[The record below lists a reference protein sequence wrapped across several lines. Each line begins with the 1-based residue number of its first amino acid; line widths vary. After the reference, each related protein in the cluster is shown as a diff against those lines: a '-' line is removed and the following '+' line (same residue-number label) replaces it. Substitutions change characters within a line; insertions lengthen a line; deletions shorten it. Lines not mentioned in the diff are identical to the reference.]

1 LELITQIVRIAP
13 KFTKRLSKTYL
24 NYTVLK
30 VTKKQ
35 QQEEF
40 YKFLD
45 AIIENAPADLSANE
59 IWMPDNLFKLLKT
72 KSYKG
77 FKMFTS
83 MFLTNNEVIL
93 GRYNG
98 TAQIN

>member
-1 LELITQIVRIAP
+1 M
-13 KFTKRLSKTYL
+13 
-24 NYTVLK
+24 K

-35 QQEEF
+35 QQAEF

-45 AIIENAPADLSANE
+45 AVIENAPTDLSANE

-83 MFLTNNEVIL
+83 MFLMNNEVIL
-93 GRYNG
+93 GKYNG
-98 TAQIN
+98 NAQIN

>member
-1 LELITQIVRIAP
+1 M
-13 KFTKRLSKTYL
+13 KT
-24 NYTVLK
+24 
-30 VTKKQ
+30 TKKQ

-40 YKFLD
+40 YQFLD
-45 AIIENAPADLSANE
+45 AVIENAPTDLSANE

-83 MFLTNNEVIL
+83 MFLNNNEVIL

-98 TAQIN
+98 NAQIN

>member
-1 LELITQIVRIAP
+1 M
-13 KFTKRLSKTYL
+13 
-24 NYTVLK
+24 K

-40 YKFLD
+40 YQFLD
-45 AIIENAPADLSANE
+45 AIIENAPTDLSANE

-83 MFLTNNEVIL
+83 MFLNNNEVIL

-98 TAQIN
+98 NAQIN

>member
-1 LELITQIVRIAP
+1 M
-13 KFTKRLSKTYL
+13 
-24 NYTVLK
+24 K

-40 YKFLD
+40 YQFLD
-45 AIIENAPADLSANE
+45 AIIENAPQDLSSNE
-59 IWMPDNLFKLLKT
+59 IWMPNNLFKLVKT

-77 FKMFTS
+77 YKLFTS

-93 GRYNG
+93 GKYNG
-98 TAQIN
+98 KAQIN

>member
-1 LELITQIVRIAP
+1 
-13 KFTKRLSKTYL
+13 
-24 NYTVLK
+24 LK

-35 QQEEF
+35 QQAEF

-45 AIIENAPADLSANE
+45 AVIENAPTDLSANE

-98 TAQIN
+98 NGQIN

>member
-1 LELITQIVRIAP
+1 M
-13 KFTKRLSKTYL
+13 
-24 NYTVLK
+24 K

-35 QQEEF
+35 QPAEF
-40 YKFLD
+40 YQFLD
-45 AIIENAPADLSANE
+45 AVIENAPTDLSANE

-83 MFLTNNEVIL
+83 EFLTNNEVIL
-93 GRYNG
+93 GAYK
-98 TAQIN
+98 IN

>member
-1 LELITQIVRIAP
+1 M
-13 KFTKRLSKTYL
+13 
-24 NYTVLK
+24 K

-35 QQEEF
+35 QQAEF
-40 YKFLD
+40 YQFLD
-45 AIIENAPADLSANE
+45 AVIENAPTDLSANE

-77 FKMFTS
+77 YKLFTS
-83 MFLTNNEVIL
+83 MFLNNNEVIL

-98 TAQIN
+98 NAQIN

>member
-1 LELITQIVRIAP
+1 M
-13 KFTKRLSKTYL
+13 
-24 NYTVLK
+24 K

-35 QQEEF
+35 KQDEF

-45 AIIENAPADLSANE
+45 AVIENAPADLSVNE

-83 MFLTNNEVIL
+83 MFLKDNEVIL

-98 TAQIN
+98 NAQIN

>member
-1 LELITQIVRIAP
+1 M
-13 KFTKRLSKTYL
+13 
-24 NYTVLK
+24 K

-35 QQEEF
+35 KQEEL
-40 YKFLD
+40 YNFLD
-45 AIIENAPADLSANE
+45 AVIENAPADLSVNE

-77 FKMFTS
+77 FKMYTS
-83 MFLTNNEVIL
+83 MFLKDNEVIL

-98 TAQIN
+98 KAQIN

>member
-1 LELITQIVRIAP
+1 M
-13 KFTKRLSKTYL
+13 
-24 NYTVLK
+24 K

-35 QQEEF
+35 QQGEF
-40 YKFLD
+40 YQFLD
-45 AIIENAPADLSANE
+45 AIIENAPADLSVNE

-83 MFLTNNEVIL
+83 MFLKDNEVIL
-93 GRYNG
+93 GRYKG
-98 TAQIN
+98 EAQIN

>member
-1 LELITQIVRIAP
+1 M
-13 KFTKRLSKTYL
+13 
-24 NYTVLK
+24 K

-40 YKFLD
+40 YQFLD
-45 AIIENAPADLSANE
+45 LIIENAPADLSSNE
-59 IWMPDNLFKLLKT
+59 IWMPNNLFKLVKT

-77 FKMFTS
+77 YKLFTS

-93 GRYNG
+93 GKYNG
-98 TAQIN
+98 KAQIN

>member
-1 LELITQIVRIAP
+1 
-13 KFTKRLSKTYL
+13 
-24 NYTVLK
+24 LK

-35 QQEEF
+35 QQAEF

-45 AIIENAPADLSANE
+45 AVIENAPTDLSVNE

-77 FKMFTS
+77 FKMLTS
-83 MFLTNNEVIL
+83 MFLKDNEVIL
-93 GRYNG
+93 GRYLGEVKLTNSG
-98 TAQIN
+98 ELKIIN

>member
-1 LELITQIVRIAP
+1 M
-13 KFTKRLSKTYL
+13 
-24 NYTVLK
+24 K

-35 QQEEF
+35 QQDEF
-40 YKFLD
+40 YQFLD
-45 AIIENAPADLSANE
+45 AVIENAPADLSANE

-83 MFLTNNEVIL
+83 MFLKNNEVIL
-93 GRYNG
+93 GKYVG
-98 TAQIN
+98 KEQIN

>member
-1 LELITQIVRIAP
+1 M
-13 KFTKRLSKTYL
+13 
-24 NYTVLK
+24 K

-35 QQEEF
+35 QQDEF
-40 YKFLD
+40 YQFLD
-45 AIIENAPADLSANE
+45 AVIENAPADLSANE

-83 MFLTNNEVIL
+83 MFLKNNEVIL
-93 GRYNG
+93 GKYIG
-98 TAQIN
+98 KEQIN

>member
-1 LELITQIVRIAP
+1 M
-13 KFTKRLSKTYL
+13 
-24 NYTVLK
+24 K

-40 YKFLD
+40 YQFLD
-45 AIIENAPADLSANE
+45 LIIENAPADLSSNE
-59 IWMPDNLFKLLKT
+59 IWMPDNLFKLVKT

-77 FKMFTS
+77 YKLFTS

-93 GRYNG
+93 GKYNG
-98 TAQIN
+98 KAQIN

>member
-1 LELITQIVRIAP
+1 M
-13 KFTKRLSKTYL
+13 
-24 NYTVLK
+24 K

-40 YKFLD
+40 YQFLD
-45 AIIENAPADLSANE
+45 AVIENAPTDLSANE
-59 IWMPDNLFKLLKT
+59 IWMSDNLFKLLKT

-83 MFLTNNEVIL
+83 MFLMNNEVIL

-98 TAQIN
+98 NAQIN

>member
-1 LELITQIVRIAP
+1 M
-13 KFTKRLSKTYL
+13 
-24 NYTVLK
+24 K

-35 QQEEF
+35 KQEEF
-40 YKFLD
+40 YQFLD
-45 AIIENAPADLSANE
+45 AVIENAPADLSVNE
-59 IWMPDNLFKLLKT
+59 IWMPDNFLKLLKT

-83 MFLTNNEVIL
+83 MFLKDNEVIL

-98 TAQIN
+98 NAQIN

>member
-1 LELITQIVRIAP
+1 M
-13 KFTKRLSKTYL
+13 
-24 NYTVLK
+24 K

-40 YKFLD
+40 YQFLD
-45 AIIENAPADLSANE
+45 ALIINAPTDLSSNE
-59 IWMPDNLFKLLKT
+59 IWMPNNLFKLLKT

-93 GRYNG
+93 GKYNG
-98 TAQIN
+98 KAQIN

>member
-1 LELITQIVRIAP
+1 M
-13 KFTKRLSKTYL
+13 
-24 NYTVLK
+24 K

-35 QQEEF
+35 KQEEL
-40 YKFLD
+40 YNFLD